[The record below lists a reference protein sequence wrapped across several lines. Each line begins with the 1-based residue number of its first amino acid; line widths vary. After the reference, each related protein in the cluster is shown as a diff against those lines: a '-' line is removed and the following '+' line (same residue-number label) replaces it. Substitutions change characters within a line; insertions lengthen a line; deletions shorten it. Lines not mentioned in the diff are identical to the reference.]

1 VTRAVVSV
9 LPGRVEAA
17 ARDRAARKPT
27 GNMAAYEC
35 VITGKVLHHRSNRED
50 NAEALRLVTRATELD
65 PKYAHAHAWRACI
78 LGQQW
83 IYGWCQDM
91 DATEQ
96 EIMRELA
103 VALAIDENDSDVH
116 RILAAIHITRN
127 QHEQAAYHQDRALA
141 LNPND
146 DLIVV
151 QQGELLTWLGQAVEG
166 IEWIKKAMRLNP
178 FHPERF
184 WSHLARAQFV
194 ARRYDDALQSMQ
206 HVTAPNRLHLANIAA
221 CHALKGDQAAA
232 DTLVRQVLAQ
242 NPGFSVGKEVLPT
255 LHYKK
260 ESDLEHHREGLLKA
274 GLPR

>member
-1 VTRAVVSV
+1 VAV

-27 GNMAAYEC
+27 QNMAAYEC
-35 VITGKVLHHRSNRED
+35 VITGKVLHHRSTPADNR
-50 NAEALRLVTRATELD
+50 EALRLMTRAVELD

-83 IYGWCQDM
+83 IYGWCVDM
-91 DATEQ
+91 LATEK
-96 EIMRELA
+96 EIERELDL
-103 VALAIDENDSDVH
+103 ALALDESDSDVH

-151 QQGELLTWLGQAVEG
+151 QQGELLTWIGQANEG
-166 IEWIKKAMRLNP
+166 ADWIRKAMRLNP

-194 ARRYDDALQSMQ
+194 GRRYDETLQSMRN
-206 HVTAPNRLHLANIAA
+206 VTAPNRLQRASVAA
-221 CHALKGDQAAA
+221 THALRSDAATA
-232 DTLVRQVLAQ
+232 GALVRQVLAEDPQ
-242 NPGFSVGKEVLPT
+242 FAVRRDVLPS
-255 LHYKK
+255 LHYKN

-274 GLPR
+274 GFPE